1 MCEYGLSKIPNTR
14 SADWQPHA
22 HPNGLSLE
30 WEMGSIIL
38 VITQC
43 IIGFFFTM
51 YSIICVFILIF
62 HYHITPL
69 SLHPVSPTPPP
80 TAEAT
85 PRTVRTLTERPCVSL
100 CLSVCLI
107 RPCLCRSACPLLY
120 RTPSFVYI
128 YFQQRRK
135 QRTDTTLLYCKQ
147 PTTTPSPSFLPLPS
161 SPPRRRR
168 SRSAHPAPA
177 RRFTRSHLDGPG
189 CRLGM

>member
-14 SADWQPHA
+14 SVDWQPHA

-69 SLHPVSPTPPP
+69 SLSLHPVSPTPPP
-80 TAEAT
+80 Y
-85 PRTVRTLTERPCVSL
+85 
-100 CLSVCLI
+100 
-107 RPCLCRSACPLLY
+107 CRSHA
-120 RTPSFVYI
+120 
-128 YFQQRRK
+128 
-135 QRTDTTLLYCKQ
+135 
-147 PTTTPSPSFLPLPS
+147 
-161 SPPRRRR
+161 
-168 SRSAHPAPA
+168 AH
-177 RRFTRSHLDGPG
+177 SQNSD
-189 CRLGM
+189 